1 MYGVRYS
8 IKLGEIRARKQ
19 PRASEISK
27 LQRHLLRANR
37 NKHKAQADL
46 AGSAVTAVSQARLEA
61 AVTAV
66 THARSDLKRAE
77 RAQQRQLGLDR
88 DMKLKSVISGN
99 CRDIFKSIK
108 SSKSSS
114 SKINS
119 IHVSSKVY
127 QGDHVP
133 DGFFDSMSS
142 LKCPDMSSIESS
154 PHFQSTLADYE
165 NI

>member
-1 MYGVRYS
+1 M
-8 IKLGEIRARKQ
+8 
-19 PRASEISK
+19 
-27 LQRHLLRANR
+27 
-37 NKHKAQADL
+37 
-46 AGSAVTAVSQARLEA
+46 AGSAVRVVSQARLDA

-66 THARSDLKRAE
+66 TRARADLKRAE

-88 DMKLKSVISGN
+88 DRKLNSVISGN

-119 IHVSSKVY
+119 IRVANKVY

-133 DGFFDSMSS
+133 DGF
-142 LKCPDMSSIESS
+142 LIVC
-154 PHFQSTLADYE
+154 QA
-165 NI
+165 